1 MKCWLLFTLSLLSIQ
16 VQAEYLC
23 NYTAKIGEQD
33 KYNSKGEP
41 LTRGDNVSMA
51 IVAGIIRQD
60 RANYYEFNNRDLED
74 ESDCSFNNK
83 QHRATLE
90 NMLKKGSAPKSA
102 LRQIIYGNPL
112 ISVDV
117 YNDHVD
123 VSIQKM
129 NSSVPRSTIR

>member
-1 MKCWLLFTLSLLSIQ
+1 MKHWLFLAISLLSMQ

-41 LTRGDNVSMA
+41 LTRGDDASMA

-60 RANYYEFNNRDLED
+60 RANYHEFNNRDSED
-74 ESDCSFNNK
+74 ESDCSFSNK

-102 LRQIIYGNPL
+102 LRQIIYGNPV

-117 YNDHVD
+117 YTDHID
-123 VSIQKM
+123 ISIQRI
-129 NSSVPRSTIR
+129 NSRAPRSTIR